1 MSQIIIYSHRLSTL
15 DTTELDYFRREGIPV
30 YTQRT
35 KIPPE
40 SNVIPRVLDT
50 FHYHELAID
59 LENLG
64 SCLINTWQEHKYI
77 ADFQYYEDIKDLT
90 FETHPYLSTSWMS
103 MSGPYVLKG
112 RTSSRKLNFNRLMYA
127 DNKRAVLDVATRL
140 HEDPAIQQQGVI
152 VRKYHRLKILQEGIN
167 GLNFSNE
174 FRFFVA
180 QSPQGLPVILSGA
193 YYWDIS
199 DVEPIPTPPPEAVAL
214 VEEVCKRVHGKVR
227 YFTVDVAELAE
238 PDPVMGKW
246 AVVELND
253 GQMSGLSYNTPEA
266 VYGNLFPL
274 LS

>member
-1 MSQIIIYSHRLSTL
+1 
-15 DTTELDYFRREGIPV
+15 
-30 YTQRT
+30 
-35 KIPPE
+35 
-40 SNVIPRVLDT
+40 
-50 FHYHELAID
+50 
-59 LENLG
+59 
-64 SCLINTWQEHKYI
+64 
-77 ADFQYYEDIKDLT
+77 
-90 FETHPYLSTSWMS
+90 

-167 GLNFSNE
+167 GLNFTNE

-180 QSPQGLPVILSGA
+180 AQLSQGLGRDEIPAILSGA

-199 DVEPIPTPPPEAVAL
+199 DVEPIPTPRPEAVAL
-214 VEEVCKRVHGKVR
+214 VEEVCKRVQGKVR

-266 VYGNLFPL
+266 VYGNLFPKQPN
-274 LS
+274 